1 MADEEE
7 VLVFGIPMPSMV
19 EGFQPLE
26 CVVLIQG
33 IIMDNGNPTM
43 TSLGSAGM
51 TPWVAV
57 GLMELEIERL
67 KMSYVFSAED
77 HSDDDE

>member
-1 MADEEE
+1 MADESE
-7 VLVFGIPMPSMV
+7 VLVYGIPMPSML

-33 IIMDNGNPTM
+33 IDMNNGNPTM

-67 KMSYVFSAED
+67 KMSYVFNSTD
-77 HSDDDE
+77 HSEED